1 MQDRYLPKN
10 HSGSLFVL
18 FHMEIWIKR
27 NQAVSLGIE
36 KMEMFLI
43 LSQFYTCFF
52 NTKRTKVFL
61 NYGQVKQLN
70 C

>member
-1 MQDRYLPKN
+1 
-10 HSGSLFVL
+10 
-18 FHMEIWIKR
+18 MEIWIKR